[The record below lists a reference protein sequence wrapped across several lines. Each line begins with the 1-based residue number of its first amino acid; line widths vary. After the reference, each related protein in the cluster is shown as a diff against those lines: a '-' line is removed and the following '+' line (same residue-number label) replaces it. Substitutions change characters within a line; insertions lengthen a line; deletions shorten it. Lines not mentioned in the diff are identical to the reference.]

1 MQLIMLGPPG
11 AGKGTQAKLLS
22 DRYNIPQ
29 VSTGDILRKAVAEGT
44 KLGLEAKSHMDS
56 GGLVPD
62 KLVIDIIRDR
72 LADADCANGF
82 ILDGF
87 PRTRAQAEGLHEQ
100 LQALGKDIDLVIDIS
115 VELDD
120 LVSRLTG
127 RRSCKDCGEVYHLT
141 YSPPSKE
148 DICDKCGGS
157 LYLRDD
163 DKEETIKRRFAVY
176 KEQSAQLKGYYQDL
190 GAFFQI
196 SGNGAIDDIF
206 EAIVKEIESISNK

>member
-22 DRYNIPQ
+22 DRYNMPQ
-29 VSTGDILRKAVAEGT
+29 ISTGDILRKAVAGGT
-44 KLGLEAKSHMDS
+44 ALGLEAKSYMDS
-56 GGLVPD
+56 GRLVPD
-62 KLVIDIIRDR
+62 KLVIDIIKER
-72 LADADCANGF
+72 LGHSDCAGGF

-87 PRTRAQAEGLHEQ
+87 PRTCAQAEGLHEQ
-100 LQALGKDIDLVIDIS
+100 LKVLGKDVNLVIDIS

-127 RRSCKDCGEVYHLT
+127 RRSCRECGEVYHLT
-141 YSPPSKE
+141 YSAPSK
-148 DICDKCGGS
+148 DGVCDKCGGV

-176 KEQSAQLKGYYQDL
+176 KEQSAQLKGYYQGL
-190 GAFFQI
+190 GAFLQI
-196 SGNGAIDDIF
+196 SGNGTIDDIF
-206 EAIVKEIESISNK
+206 EAIVKEIELISNR